1 MSWHVRR
8 SNDSLVNCSLCK
20 APVVYLE
27 PLARQKIEVLID
39 AYPHQEWLGYLVGNI
54 PDKESIFVED
64 LVIPPHKEASGCS
77 AEAEPFCIPE
87 NCIGIIHSHHSM
99 GAFHSG
105 IDQSYIDRNFPVSIT
120 VAKKAGNLEYDAVCY
135 GITPCDKP
143 TLNKSTVLYIQPK
156 PLFHVKAFLQE
167 AKRNIDKSSLL
178 DYTVKSKRIQTQKGY
193 ERALIRVLEGQFWKK

>member
-1 MSWHVRR
+1 MSWHTKR

-20 APVVYLE
+20 APIVYLE

-64 LVIPPHKEASGCS
+64 LVIPPHKESSGCLV
-77 AEAEPFCIPE
+77 EAEPFYIPK

-105 IDQSYIDRNFPVSIT
+105 IDQSYVDRNFPVSIT
-120 VAKKAGNLEYDAVCY
+120 VAKKAGSLEYDAVCY
-135 GITPCDKP
+135 EVTPCGKP

-156 PLFHVKAFLQE
+156 SLFNVKAFLQE
-167 AKRNIDKSSLL
+167 AKRNIDKPNLL
-178 DYTVKSKRIQTQKGY
+178 DYTVKNKRIQTQKKY
-193 ERALIRVLEGQFWKK
+193 EETLIKTLEEQFWKE